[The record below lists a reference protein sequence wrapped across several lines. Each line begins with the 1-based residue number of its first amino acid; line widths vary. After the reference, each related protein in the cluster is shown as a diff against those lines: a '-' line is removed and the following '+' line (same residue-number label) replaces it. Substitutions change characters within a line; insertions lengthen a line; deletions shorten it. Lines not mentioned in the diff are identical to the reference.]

1 MTQINKFVLFLIL
14 NTHLDRSLYTDFLP
28 TTHVRKTTGSLYLQI
43 KIDFT
48 TTVARCI
55 VSATFYT
62 AKTET

>member
-1 MTQINKFVLFLIL
+1 M
-14 NTHLDRSLYTDFLP
+14 YE
-28 TTHVRKTTGSLYLQI
+28 KTTGSLYLQI
-43 KIDFT
+43 KINFT